1 MKNADKAFVTVPA
14 AVHTL
19 NILRLL
25 ARAPES
31 IGVTSIARA
40 VGVSPSSCYN
50 LLKTLCA
57 QGVAEFD
64 QDDKSYRLGTGVND
78 LVRQGGLDPAQALL
92 RPRLLAMAAQ
102 YRFASGLWR
111 VSATGRL
118 VLLDFADSELAM
130 RIHMSVGQRLPVY
143 IGAMGRCVAAYAGV
157 PADELAAALGTLR
170 WARAPAPERY
180 MREVSRARRQGWA
193 VDDGDFMRGICTV
206 ASPVLDAVDGV
217 RYCIANTFFQGEYD
231 TEGIARIGAAT
242 AQCAREASSSLFPR
256 ADSGVSAR
264 AARSRAF

>member
-1 MKNADKAFVTVPA
+1 MKTADKPFVSVPA

-25 ARAPES
+25 AKADTPV
-31 IGVTSIARA
+31 GVTAVARA

-64 QDDKSYRLGTGVND
+64 AEDKSYRLGAGINE
-78 LVRQGGLDPAQALL
+78 LVREGRVDPAQALL
-92 RPRLLAMAAQ
+92 RPRLAAMAGQ

-118 VLLDFADSELAM
+118 VLLDFADSELAT
-130 RIHMSVGQRLPVY
+130 RIHMNIGQRLPAY
-143 IGAMGRCVAAYAGV
+143 IGAMGRCVAAYASGT
-157 PADELAAALGTLR
+157 DEELATAFNSLR

-180 MREVSRARRQGWA
+180 RKEVSRVRRQGWA

-206 ASPVLDAVDGV
+206 AAPVLDERDGV
-217 RYCIANTFFQGEYD
+217 RYCIANTFFQGEHD
-231 TEGIARIGAAT
+231 PEGIAQIGVAT
-242 AQCAREASSSLFPR
+242 AECALEASRTLFPR
-256 ADSGVSAR
+256 GVG
-264 AARSRAF
+264 AARGVRVGR